1 MHDDINLMVNLTT
14 KKKDI
19 KRIKRIKRVQKI
31 KETGI
36 AGAFLFGLA
45 FWGIAAFFTLW
56 VYN

>member
-1 MHDDINLMVNLTT
+1 MHDDINLYVNLTT

-19 KRIKRIKRVQKI
+19 ERIKRVKRVQKI

-36 AGAFLFGLA
+36 LGALLFGFA
-45 FWGIAAFFTLW
+45 FWVLITLLALW

>member
-1 MHDDINLMVNLTT
+1 MNDDINLYVNLTT

-36 AGAFLFGLA
+36 LGALLFGFA
-45 FWGIAAFFTLW
+45 FWGIATVYALW
-56 VYN
+56 VYC